1 MKIKLVPLLAGATL
15 LTLGFTTTMVNA
27 QRGEGQG
34 RPPRMERLQSELNL
48 TDAQR
53 TQFEQLHQR
62 TREQIKNIL
71 TSEQQQA
78 VESAIA
84 QGQNPR
90 QAMRSV
96 NLTEEQ
102 RQQMRSIR
110 QQTREQMQNL
120 LTPEQ
125 RQRMQE
131 MKESRQGQRGQR
143 REGRSQR

>member
-1 MKIKLVPLLAGATL
+1 MKIKLLPLLAGVTV
-15 LTLGFTTTMVNA
+15 LTLGFTPMIVSA
-27 QRGEGQG
+27 QQGERQG

-53 TQFEQLHQR
+53 NQFEQLHEQ

-71 TSEQQQA
+71 TSEQQQT
-78 VESAIA
+78 VRNAIA

-90 QAMRSV
+90 QAMRSI
-96 NLTEEQ
+96 NLTEQQ
-102 RQQMRSIR
+102 REQMRSIR

-131 MKESRQGQRGQR
+131 LKESRQGRRGQR